1 MRLMFYSS
9 LLLPDLRIS
18 LDENDEL
25 GMREFCLALHAAI
38 VAEVLNELTGREL
51 WRVLR
56 TCDAQHQAD
65 IFGFLNPSRQIEV
78 VDVADRAEL
87 TKLLEEMAP
96 DERVDFLSR
105 LDAVH
110 VEALLPLMTQADRAD
125 TRRLLSYPEGSA
137 GSIMT
142 TEFTSLDENLTIAEA
157 FDQLTKQAPESET
170 IYYIYIVDDAKR
182 LDGIVTLRQLLV
194 AKRTAKLVDIM
205 RRDVISVRVDDDEEF
220 VASELARYD
229 ILAIPVVDNQNRLVG
244 IVTHDDAIDVIKDEA
259 AEDAQM
265 AAAVQPLDES
275 YMETPLLILARK
287 RGVWLILL
295 LCAAFGN
302 AALLKH
308 YNHVEQ
314 DYSWIGW
321 FVPLVLACGGNAG
334 SQSATLV
341 IREIHMR
348 TMSRRDKMTLIW
360 REARVALVLGLC
372 MMTVALIGASRLV
385 SFPQALT
392 VASVVCLMVLF
403 GTVMGTMLPISFKAL
418 GMDPALM
425 SNPLIASLSDLL
437 GVFVFFN
444 ATLLLMS

>member
-1 MRLMFYSS
+1 MFYSS
-9 LLLPDLRIS
+9 LLLPDLRMS
-18 LDENDEL
+18 LEENDRE

-38 VAEVLNELTGREL
+38 VAEVLNELGGKEL
-51 WRVLR
+51 WQVLS
-56 TCDAQHQAD
+56 TCDATHQAE
-65 IFGFLNPSRQIEV
+65 IFGFLNPNRQVEI
-78 VDVADRAEL
+78 VDVADRKDL
-87 TKLLEEMAP
+87 TKLLAEMAP
-96 DERVDFLSR
+96 DERVDFLGR
-105 LDAVH
+105 LDEAH
-110 VEALLPLMTQADRAD
+110 VEAILPLMTQAERAD
-125 TRRLLSYPEGSA
+125 IRKLLAYPDGSA

-142 TEFTSLDENLTIAEA
+142 TEFTALDENLTVTEA
-157 FDQLTKQAPESET
+157 FDQLTKQAAESEA
-170 IYYIYIVDDAKR
+170 IYYIYIVDEAKR
-182 LDGIVTLRQLLV
+182 LDGIATLRQLLC

-275 YMETPLLILARK
+275 YMDTPLLVLARK
-287 RGVWLILL
+287 RGVWLVLL

-302 AALLKH
+302 ASLLKH
-308 YNHVEQ
+308 YE
-314 DYSWIGW
+314 DIEKTFSWIGW

-341 IREIHMR
+341 IREIHTR
-348 TMSRRDKMTLIW
+348 TMNRREKLKLIW
-360 REARVALVLGLC
+360 REARVALVLGAC
-372 MMTVALIGASRLV
+372 MMTVAFGGAMQLV
-385 SFPQALT
+385 TLTQSLT
-392 VASVVCLMVLF
+392 VSAVVCLMVLF
-403 GTVMGTMLPISFKAL
+403 GTVMGTMLPITFKAL

-444 ATLLLMS
+444 ATLLVMP

>member
-1 MRLMFYSS
+1 M
-9 LLLPDLRIS
+9 S
-18 LDENDEL
+18 LDENDRD

-38 VAEVLNELTGREL
+38 VAEVLNELDGKEL
-51 WRVLR
+51 WQVLS
-56 TCDAQHQAD
+56 TCDAAHQAE
-65 IFGFLNPSRQIEV
+65 IFGFLTPNRQIEV
-78 VDVADRAEL
+78 VDVADKQDL
-87 TKLLEEMAP
+87 LKLLEEMAD
-96 DERVDFLSR
+96 DERADFLGH
-105 LDAVH
+105 LDSAH
-110 VEALLPLMTQADRAD
+110 VEALLPLLPQEERANI
-125 TRRLLSYPEGSA
+125 RKLLSYPEGSA

-142 TEFTSLDENLTIAEA
+142 TEFTSLDENLTVAEA
-157 FDQLTKQAPESET
+157 FDQLTKQAEESET
-170 IYYIYIVDDAKR
+170 IYYIYIVDEAKR
-182 LDGIVTLRQLLV
+182 LDGIATLRQLLC

-275 YMETPLLILARK
+275 YMDTPLLVLARK
-287 RGVWLILL
+287 RGVWLVLL

-302 AALLKH
+302 ATLLKH
-308 YNHVEQ
+308 YEAIEK
-314 DYSWIGW
+314 DYAWIGW

-348 TMSRRDKMTLIW
+348 TMSRREKLTLMW
-360 REARVALVLGLC
+360 REARVALVLGAC
-372 MMTVALIGASRLV
+372 MMTVAFLGASRLV
-385 SFPQALT
+385 ALSQALT
-392 VASVVCLMVLF
+392 VSAVVCLMVLF
-403 GTVMGTMLPISFKAL
+403 GTVMGTMLPISFKSL